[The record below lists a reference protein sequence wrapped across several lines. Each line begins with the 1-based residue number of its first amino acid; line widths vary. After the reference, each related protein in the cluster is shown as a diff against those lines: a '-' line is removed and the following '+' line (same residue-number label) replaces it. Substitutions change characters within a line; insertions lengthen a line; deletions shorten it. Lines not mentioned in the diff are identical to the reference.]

1 MEPGS
6 SRVEPHPAQAL
17 NRLADIAGTLIAV
30 LTLIIPV
37 AAISYFSL
45 SSLEIL
51 SPASYPPATGANSK
65 LSIDQ

>member
-45 SSLEIL
+45 SSSEIF
-51 SPASYPPATGANSK
+51 SPASYPPTPGANST
-65 LSIDQ
+65 LGIDK

>member
-45 SSLEIL
+45 SSSEIF
-51 SPASYPPATGANSK
+51 SPASYPPALGANS
-65 LSIDQ
+65 LLGIEE